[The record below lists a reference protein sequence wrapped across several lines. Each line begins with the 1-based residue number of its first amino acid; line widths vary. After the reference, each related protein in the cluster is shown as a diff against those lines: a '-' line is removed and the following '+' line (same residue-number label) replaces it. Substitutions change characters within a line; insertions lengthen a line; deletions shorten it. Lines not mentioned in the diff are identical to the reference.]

1 VKLKCDEPLSNFAFK
16 FNLRRYNMASL
27 DDYVVVDPL
36 LEAGKAK
43 FANSKEAKKM
53 TEWGRAA
60 RPDMA

>member
-1 VKLKCDEPLSNFAFK
+1 
-16 FNLRRYNMASL
+16 LRRYNMASL